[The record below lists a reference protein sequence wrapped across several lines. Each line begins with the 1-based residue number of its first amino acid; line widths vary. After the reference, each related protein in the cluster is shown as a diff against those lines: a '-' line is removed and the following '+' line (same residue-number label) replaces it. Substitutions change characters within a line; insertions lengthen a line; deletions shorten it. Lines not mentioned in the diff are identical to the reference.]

1 MAHVFLSSEWLDAVE
16 VLQSE
21 LPPPE
26 RAAPNTAVALKVTD
40 GPDGD
45 TELTLAAGRFR
56 REAAPNPAATLTIDY
71 EVAKALL
78 VDRDRDQSDTRSVV
92 IKAIGAGK
100 YKTDGDQSALA
111 ATLSLSPK
119 QVDYSPQQVEVAAK
133 IKELTAEVPRSGFLD
148 DLGSGSI
155 TPGEI
160 SPALRPRI
168 DELGLEKNCRELA
181 EQGYTVIENVADPEL
196 TTRMREYHMAHGAKG
211 NAMLLR
217 EDPMFCEAILNP
229 KLLAMVEFSVGRG
242 ANISQVSASIKDDTN
257 DALGLHAD
265 QGWLPA
271 PFPDHNYLI
280 TFCWVHDEFTKEGGA
295 TKVVPHSHR
304 ERRHPEPGEVEAQ
317 DGAIAIE
324 APFNSVA
331 VWNGS
336 VWHGN
341 WARTIPGERV
351 VTHITYSRLAMKPIE
366 DYSDHADDLI
376 AAHGEQMALLL
387 GREDMFNSPGGS
399 YAAPEKM
406 AATFAWGKT

>member
-78 VDRDRDQSDTRSVV
+78 VDRDRDQSVIRSVV
-92 IKAIGAGK
+92 FKAIGAGK
-100 YKTDGDQSALA
+100 YKVDGDQSALA
-111 ATLSLSPK
+111 GTLSLSPK

-217 EDPMFCEAILNP
+217 KDPMFCEAVLNP

-242 ANISQVSASIKDDTN
+242 ANISQVSAS
-257 DALGLHAD
+257 D
-265 QGWLPA
+265 QGRHPGRPRPPRRSGLAAGAVPGSQL
-271 PFPDHNYLI
+271 PDHFLLGPRRI
-280 TFCWVHDEFTKEGGA
+280 HQGGWGDQGGA
-295 TKVVPHSHR
+295 LQPPR
-304 ERRHPEPGEVEAQ
+304 APPPRARRG
-317 DGAIAIE
+317 
-324 APFNSVA
+324 
-331 VWNGS
+331 
-336 VWHGN
+336 
-341 WARTIPGERV
+341 
-351 VTHITYSRLAMKPIE
+351 
-366 DYSDHADDLI
+366 
-376 AAHGEQMALLL
+376 
-387 GREDMFNSPGGS
+387 
-399 YAAPEKM
+399 
-406 AATFAWGKT
+406 

>member
-16 VLQSE
+16 VLQSAF
-21 LPPPE
+21 PPRE

-45 TELTLAAGRFR
+45 TELTFAAGRFR
-56 REAAPNPAATLTIDY
+56 REAAPNPTATVTIDY

-78 VDRDRDQSDTRSVV
+78 VDRDQSVYRRVAM
-92 IKAIGAGK
+92 KAFGAGK
-100 YKTDGDQSALA
+100 LKVDGDQSAVA
-111 ATLSLSPK
+111 ATLSP
-119 QVDYSPQQVEVAAK
+119 SPQQVEVAAK
-133 IKELTAEVPRSGFLD
+133 IKELTAEVRRSGFLD
-148 DLGSGSI
+148 DHGSGSI

-168 DELGLEKNCRELA
+168 DELGLEKTCRELA

-196 TTRMREYHMAHGAKG
+196 TTRMREYHMATGGKP
-211 NAMLLR
+211 MLLR

-242 ANISQVSASIKDDTN
+242 ANISQVLSGIKDDTHG
-257 DALGLHAD
+257 ALSLHAD
-265 QGWLPA
+265 QGWMPA

-295 TKVVPHSHR
+295 TKVVPRSHR
-304 ERRHPEPGEVEAQ
+304 ERRHPEPDEVEAQ

-331 VWNGS
+331 VWDGS

-341 WARTIPGERV
+341 WARTNPGERV
-351 VTHITYSRLAMKPIE
+351 VTHITYSRLALKPVE

-387 GREDMFNSPGGS
+387 GREDFLNSPEGS
-399 YAAPEKM
+399 HADPGKT
-406 AATFAWGKT
+406 AATFAWGRT